1 VGADAAHPPPT
12 TEPPDVSFHARRAP
26 APLRDHGNE
35 IGAPLVITAGG
46 EIVLPR
52 RPLVVSS
59 GMESPASQKKRS
71 LMPSGKLRRSLR
83 AHGHALAAVVQI
95 GKGGVTSS
103 VIKQI
108 NQALADHELIKVKI
122 GGESPVD
129 RFAAAERLAGE
140 PGVSIVQIIGRVLLL
155 YKRHP
160 QRPRFEGKRAAAAR
174 DEDDD
179 SI

>member
-1 VGADAAHPPPT
+1 
-12 TEPPDVSFHARRAP
+12 
-26 APLRDHGNE
+26 
-35 IGAPLVITAGG
+35 
-46 EIVLPR
+46 
-52 RPLVVSS
+52 
-59 GMESPASQKKRS
+59 MESPASQKKRS

-122 GGESPVD
+122 GGESPAD
-129 RFAAAERLAGE
+129 RFEAAERLAGE
-140 PGVSIVQIIGRVLLL
+140 PGVSVVQIIGRILLL

-174 DEDDD
+174 DDADALPGKPERA
-179 SI
+179 SRKKANRSGKVAKPRRPAGKAAGHRRER